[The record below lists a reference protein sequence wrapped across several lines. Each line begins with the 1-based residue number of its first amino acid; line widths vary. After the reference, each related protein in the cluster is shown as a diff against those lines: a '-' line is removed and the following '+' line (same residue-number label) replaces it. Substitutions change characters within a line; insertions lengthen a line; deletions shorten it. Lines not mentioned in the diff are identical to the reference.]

1 MPMPDDQP
9 GVPFDQLG
17 DTKLAGQTR
26 VDGHTGQDEPIEPLV
41 EVELQGTGRELSA
54 SARRLIEQG
63 RGRFKSVP
71 VFEFVPSNYEML
83 WDKLDALPR
92 GRFCEYGSGWGI
104 ATGLAEILGFEAIGI
119 EYSAKLVE
127 ASRKLLTENGL
138 QARIEQGDYLERA
151 DQADVY
157 FTYAWPSQMASIER
171 KFAELANPD
180 SKFLYCHGQ
189 DDIRCKVLR
198 TG

>member
-9 GVPFDQLG
+9 GVPFEQLG
-17 DTKLAGQTR
+17 DTELAGQTEADR
-26 VDGHTGQDEPIEPLV
+26 HTGQDEQTEPLV
-41 EVELQGTGRELSA
+41 EVDLQGTGRELSA
-54 SARRLIEQG
+54 PARRLIEQG
-63 RGRFKSVP
+63 RARFKSVY

-104 ATGLAEILGFEAIGI
+104 ATGLAEILGFEAMGI
-119 EYSAKLVE
+119 EFSAELVD
-127 ASRKLLTENGL
+127 ASRKLLAENGL
-138 QARIEQGDYLERA
+138 RSRIEQGDYLERV

-171 KFAELANPD
+171 KFAEMAKPE

-189 DDIRCKVLR
+189 NDIRCKALR
-198 TG
+198 RA